1 MHRTAVEYAG
11 GQKENAPV
19 TVVVT
24 VVVVWES
31 LVGGYMGGRE
41 SYMRGRLGGAICDS
55 GASGGELYGR
65 KVRSYMGGRV
75 VGTESYMGGR
85 ARQIRTTSLPQLRTK
100 NVPFPVQIF
109 TTV

>member
-31 LVGGYMGGRE
+31 LVGGYMGETGGGLYGRE
-41 SYMRGRLGGAICDS
+41 
-55 GASGGELYGR
+55 GELYERETGW
-65 KVRSYMGGRV
+65 SYM
-75 VGTESYMGGR
+75 
-85 ARQIRTTSLPQLRTK
+85 
-100 NVPFPVQIF
+100 
-109 TTV
+109 